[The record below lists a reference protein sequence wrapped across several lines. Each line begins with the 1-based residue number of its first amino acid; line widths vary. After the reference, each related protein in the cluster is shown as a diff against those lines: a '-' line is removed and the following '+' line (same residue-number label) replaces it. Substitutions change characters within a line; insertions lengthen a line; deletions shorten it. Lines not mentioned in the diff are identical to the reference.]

1 MSECGSSFQSFSK
14 QKVTFSSQKGDKC
27 DSYHYIVENT
37 GVTREKQAAVED
49 TEAAYSTEEGGGLWP
64 PVAIVFHESLWQPS
78 PHRTLLKKE
87 RLLKESSENES
98 GPPRL
103 HLEQVHKQKTK
114 NSQCWGRK
122 QLAWIATWDT
132 REGSRENHICP
143 LSHIV
148 WGLETLP

>member
-114 NSQCWGRK
+114 NSQC
-122 QLAWIATWDT
+122 
-132 REGSRENHICP
+132 
-143 LSHIV
+143 
-148 WGLETLP
+148 